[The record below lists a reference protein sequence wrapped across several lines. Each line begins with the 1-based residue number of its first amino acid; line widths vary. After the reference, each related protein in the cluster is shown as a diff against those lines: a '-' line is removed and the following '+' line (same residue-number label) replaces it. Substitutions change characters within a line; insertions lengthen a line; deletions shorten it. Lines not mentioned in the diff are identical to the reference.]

1 MTRIAA
7 ANDTQNDD
15 KNIDNSHCIS
25 GSLLQII
32 LQLVRYMY
40 VQLYNNDD
48 MSYNKVWCRNHHDEP
63 DQIWFALPCPFL
75 PRAVKGAC
83 DCKLFLQDKDWT
95 KIKRAYNLLLQS
107 AKLPVPTDSNGSIV
121 SVTYDFCKNLFVCV
135 RLVAPATFNNWGCG
149 VRGW

>member
-15 KNIDNSHCIS
+15 KNIDKSHCIS

-48 MSYNKVWCRNHHDEP
+48 MSYNKV
-63 DQIWFALPCPFL
+63 
-75 PRAVKGAC
+75 
-83 DCKLFLQDKDWT
+83 
-95 KIKRAYNLLLQS
+95 
-107 AKLPVPTDSNGSIV
+107 
-121 SVTYDFCKNLFVCV
+121 
-135 RLVAPATFNNWGCG
+135 
-149 VRGW
+149 